1 MGLILPSNYKS
12 VLNVIETQQAIKDIK
27 DFFEQQLAINLNLRR
42 VSAPLFVD
50 ADSGLN
56 DDLSGVKQVL
66 CFNHDNTVIEVVH
79 SLAKWKRMALKKY
92 SFDFYTGL
100 YTDMN
105 AIRAQESLDNV
116 HSFYVDQWD
125 WEMVIKSSDRKV
137 DFLKS
142 TVSKIYAALKQCQQ
156 YVHYKYR
163 FNYSSLPDHIVF
175 VDSKDAAIRYPGL
188 SARERERELVKD
200 FGAVFL
206 MSIGGS
212 NHDLRACDYDD
223 WQLNGDILVYNP
235 VLDDVLELS
244 SMGIRV
250 DSDALLRQSEA
261 ANQKYLLEFDFHKQI
276 LSNQLP
282 LTIGGGIG
290 QSRLCMFLLQKAHIG
305 EVQASY
311 WPKDMID
318 ACYSHGIYLL

>member
-1 MGLILPSNYKS
+1 MSLILPSNYKS
-12 VLNVIETQQAIKDIK
+12 VLNIIETQQAIKDIK

-50 ADSGLN
+50 GDSGVN
-56 DDLSGVKQVL
+56 DDLSGIKQVL
-66 CFNHDNTVIEVVH
+66 NFNYNNTVIEVVH

-92 SFDFYTGL
+92 DFDFYSGI

-105 AIRAQESLDNV
+105 AIRAQENLDNV

-125 WEMVIKSSDRKV
+125 WEMVIKASDRHL
-137 DFLKS
+137 DFLKMI
-142 TVSKIYAALKQCQQ
+142 VNKIYAAIKQCQQ
-156 YVHYKYR
+156 YVEYKYR
-163 FNYSSLPDHIVF
+163 FNYSRLPDRIVF
-175 VDSKDAAIRYPGL
+175 VDSREVAKKYPRL
-188 SARERERELVKD
+188 SAKECEYELVKE

-206 MSIGGS
+206 MSIGGC

-223 WQLNGDILVYNP
+223 WELNGDILVYNP

-250 DSDALLRQSEA
+250 DSASLEKQAVA

-276 LSNQLP
+276 LNNQLP

-311 WPKDMID
+311 WPSDMVE
-318 ACYSHGIYLL
+318 ACYNHGIYLL